1 MEYELTFVIYPIFI
15 CEISDVMTDS
25 MKKNLLIFAILVAAL
40 NNLQGQSPEAI
51 MLKNV
56 TLIDGSGRPA
66 QKNINVLLK
75 EGKIVSI
82 SKDAR

>member
-1 MEYELTFVIYPIFI
+1 
-15 CEISDVMTDS
+15 

-56 TLIDGSGRPA
+56 TRD
-66 QKNINVLLK
+66 
-75 EGKIVSI
+75 
-82 SKDAR
+82 